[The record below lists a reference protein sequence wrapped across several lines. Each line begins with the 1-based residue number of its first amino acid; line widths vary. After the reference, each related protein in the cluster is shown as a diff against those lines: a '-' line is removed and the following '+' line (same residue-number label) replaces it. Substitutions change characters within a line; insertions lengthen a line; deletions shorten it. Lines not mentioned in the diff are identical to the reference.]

1 MLGSFNLNFPCD
13 SCGLCCR
20 KVGLVKELK
29 HLDRGDGAC
38 IHLEEK
44 THRCRVYENRP
55 LLCNIRRSFQE
66 IYSDTYS
73 WNEFVRLNT
82 QGCETLKTEH
92 LHLQSKNSG

>member
-20 KVGLVKELK
+20 KVALIKELK
-29 HLDRGDGAC
+29 HLDRGDGVC

-44 THRCRVYENRP
+44 TNRCMIYENRP

-66 IYSDTYS
+66 IYASMYS
-73 WNEFVRLNT
+73 WDEFVQLNAE
-82 QGCETLKTEH
+82 GCEKLKTA
-92 LHLQSKNSG
+92 HLQSKKGS